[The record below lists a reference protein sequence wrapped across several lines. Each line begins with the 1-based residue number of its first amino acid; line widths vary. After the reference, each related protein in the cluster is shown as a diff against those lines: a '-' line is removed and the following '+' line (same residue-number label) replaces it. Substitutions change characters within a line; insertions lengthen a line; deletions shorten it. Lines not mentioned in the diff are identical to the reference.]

1 MSRAINLAMS
11 SDEALKHCTD
21 KGIGVSALEAL
32 PGGGVRLVCSS
43 GDGAEQVRRVLKRKL
58 LDADLPRTAFRP
70 TRPLW

>member
-1 MSRAINLAMS
+1 MSRAVNLSMS
-11 SDEALKHCTD
+11 TEDALKHCTD

-58 LDADLPRTAFRP
+58 LAVDLPRTAFRP